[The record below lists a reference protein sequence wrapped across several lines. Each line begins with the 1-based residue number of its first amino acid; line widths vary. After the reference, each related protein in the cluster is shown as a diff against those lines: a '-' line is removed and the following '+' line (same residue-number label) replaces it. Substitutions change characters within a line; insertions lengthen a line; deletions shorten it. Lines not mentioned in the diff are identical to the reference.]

1 MDPITKSIQG
11 IIASLIIGLLGFF
24 GWSVIT
30 IDKKLTEIS
39 TKTDMLVEKARD
51 TVSRTEYDRF
61 RESVERSHQ
70 QNFERIGQ
78 VERRMDL
85 VKSGR

>member
-1 MDPITKSIQG
+1 MDSLNKSIQG
-11 IIASLIIGLLGFF
+11 IIASLVIGLLGFF

-39 TKTDMLVEKARD
+39 TKTDMLVEKSRD

-61 RESVERSHQ
+61 REAVERSHQ

-78 VERRMDL
+78 VERRFDL
-85 VKSGR
+85 LKQGR